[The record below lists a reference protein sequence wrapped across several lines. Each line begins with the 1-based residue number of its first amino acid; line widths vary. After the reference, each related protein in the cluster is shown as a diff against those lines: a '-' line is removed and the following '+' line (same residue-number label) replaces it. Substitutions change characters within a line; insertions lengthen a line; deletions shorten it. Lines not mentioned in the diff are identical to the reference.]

1 MIAANLKSIL
11 SNMENIYILS
21 LSEKNAV
28 CKVGVFFGGGW
39 RGQGGI
45 SPMQQIQ
52 PATTRKFAFIAVK
65 AMEGINNM
73 KYEERN
79 GEKST
84 IQTPF
89 YYKPHIILDTV
100 ANTLRIFWSRN
111 MWHETKIPVNDEFLH
126 IPG

>member
-1 MIAANLKSIL
+1 
-11 SNMENIYILS
+11 
-21 LSEKNAV
+21 
-28 CKVGVFFGGGW
+28 
-39 RGQGGI
+39 
-45 SPMQQIQ
+45 MQQIQ
-52 PATTRKFAFIAVK
+52 PATTRKFAFIVVK
-65 AMEGINNM
+65 AMEEINM

-100 ANTLRIFWSRN
+100 ANTLRIIWSRN

-126 IPG
+126 IAG